1 MSGYIKIV
9 RETQIKTQRLKNK
22 TSKQTN
28 KRTRRKE
35 KP

>member
-22 TSKQTN
+22 TSMQTN